1 MKKAVGMMVL
11 LLSAATAL
19 VPVAAARDRDDVY
32 RDDCSYQVNYK
43 APEHE
48 HNDRVQV
55 RDRRDAHDRRDVRN
69 VRDAHID
76 DRGR

>member
-11 LLSAATAL
+11 LISAATAL

-32 RDDCSYQVNYK
+32 RNDYRYQVTYK

-48 HNDRVQV
+48 RNYQV
-55 RDRRDAHDRRDVRN
+55 RDRRDDRDRRDVRN
-69 VRDAHID
+69 VQDAHIT